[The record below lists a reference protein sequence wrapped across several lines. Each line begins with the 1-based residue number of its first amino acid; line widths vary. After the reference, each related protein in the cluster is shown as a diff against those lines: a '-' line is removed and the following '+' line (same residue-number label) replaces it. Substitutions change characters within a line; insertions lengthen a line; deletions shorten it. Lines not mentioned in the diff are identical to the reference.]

1 METKIFINLPVSD
14 IGRSMDFFKAI
25 GYSFDERFCD
35 RSSACLVISDTIY
48 VMLLTEDKMKEI
60 MPQDVVDV
68 VKSSKAVNSV
78 AVESKDKVN
87 EIAEKAKIAGAP
99 VVREPEDYGFM
110 FHRSFNDP
118 DGHFW
123 NFIWMDEAKAES
135 KK

>member
-14 IGRSMDFFKAI
+14 IGRSKDFFKSI

-35 RSSACLVISDTIY
+35 KSSACLVISDTIY

-60 MPQDVVDV
+60 MPQDVVDS

-78 AVESKDKVN
+78 TVESKEKVN
-87 EIAEKAKIAGAP
+87 EIAEKAKKAGAP
-99 VVREPEDYGFM
+99 LVRDPEDYGFM

-118 DGHFW
+118 DGHAW
-123 NFIWMDEAKAES
+123 NFIWMDNTQAKEEN
-135 KK
+135 

>member
-35 RSSACLVISDTIY
+35 SSSACLVISDTIY

-68 VKSSKAVNSV
+68 VRSSKAVNSV

-87 EIAEKAKIAGAP
+87 EIAEKAKKAGAP
-99 VVREPEDYGFM
+99 VVRDPEDYGFM
-110 FHRSFNDP
+110 FHRSSNDL
-118 DGHFW
+118 DCHFW

-135 KK
+135 KI

>member
-1 METKIFINLPVSD
+1 METKIFINLPVKD
-14 IGRSMDFFKAI
+14 ISRSMDFFKAI

-35 RSSACLVISDTIY
+35 KSSACLVISDTIN

-60 MPQDVVDV
+60 MPQDVVDA

-78 AVESKDKVN
+78 AVESKEKVN
-87 EIAEKAKIAGAP
+87 EISEKAKKAGAP

-123 NFIWMDEAKAES
+123 NFIWMDNTPAKEEN
-135 KK
+135 